1 MGEEVGTPPPVSK
14 EIEVPGPPLDH
25 QYNHVL
31 RERIRKIKFSF
42 NQMINIFV
50 GVTFLYDSFNIKAQK
65 MQIQHMPDRA
75 RYKSLRKGWNTKE
88 AR

>member
-1 MGEEVGTPPPVSK
+1 
-14 EIEVPGPPLDH
+14 
-25 QYNHVL
+25 
-31 RERIRKIKFSF
+31 
-42 NQMINIFV
+42 MINIFV

-65 MQIQHMPDRA
+65 MQIQHIPDRA

>member
-1 MGEEVGTPPPVSK
+1 MREEVGTPPPVSK
-14 EIEVPGPPLDH
+14 EIEVPGPPLDD

-42 NQMINIFV
+42 QSNIFV

-65 MQIQHMPDRA
+65 MQIQHIPGRA